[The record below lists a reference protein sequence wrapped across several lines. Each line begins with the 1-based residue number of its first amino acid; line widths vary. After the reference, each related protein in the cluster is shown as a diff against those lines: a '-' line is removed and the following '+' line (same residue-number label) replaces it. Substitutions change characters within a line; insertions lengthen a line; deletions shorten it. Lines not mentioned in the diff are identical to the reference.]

1 MPSWRLHRKW
11 AMRLGIRI
19 DVARIVDET
28 IDEELRDIRG
38 RELIEKLHE
47 RGLTLD
53 EDVVK
58 AIILHHIMDCLR
70 DLIQGL
76 GRKPTKAI
84 VEKLGSQ
91 RLVEDASA
99 IAVER
104 GYAMLF
110 GPLDLW
116 RFTKIAESLK
126 PYSDQLVQDIIDEL
140 ALKGTLRDVGT
151 LFRVKK
157 KFVRWYAQKVPEIKK
172 FFPFID

>member
-1 MPSWRLHRKW
+1 MK
-11 AMRLGIRI
+11 LGVEVNI
-19 DVARIVDET
+19 ARIVDET

-38 RELIEKLHE
+38 YELIEKLHK

-53 EDVVK
+53 EDVIK

-76 GRKPTKAI
+76 GREPTKMI
-84 VEKLGSQ
+84 MEKLGSQ

-99 IAVER
+99 MAIER

-110 GPLDLW
+110 GPLSVW

-140 ALKGTLRDVGT
+140 ALKGALRNVGT
-151 LFRVKK
+151 LSKVKR
-157 KFVRWYAQKVPEIKK
+157 KFVEWYAQKVPEIRK
-172 FFPFID
+172 FFSPID